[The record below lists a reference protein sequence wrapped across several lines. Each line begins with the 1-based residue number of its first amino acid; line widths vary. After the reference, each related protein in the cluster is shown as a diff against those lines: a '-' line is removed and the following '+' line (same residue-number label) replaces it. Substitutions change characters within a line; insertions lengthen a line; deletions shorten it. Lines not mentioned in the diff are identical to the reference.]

1 MIGVPVFFLSVV
13 GVLGLANGLASSPP
27 SKEVQPEE
35 EVDHYRRWLDEE
47 VGFLVTEE
55 EREVFSAL
63 TTDAERE
70 RFIEAFWRRRDPDP
84 TTEINE
90 FKEEHYR
97 RLAYANDHF
106 TAAVPGW
113 KSDRGRIYIIHGPPD
128 AIEKHLS
135 AGLYNRPPHEGGGS
149 TQAYPFEVWFYR
161 ELEGVGTDVELE
173 FVDVSLTGEYRLVSD
188 PDAKDALLLVPE
200 AGPTLA
206 EQFGAAEKADRPH
219 FSPGNRDSYPLMP
232 QRAKDSPFQRYETY
246 EMVQRPPELRH
257 PELRELV
264 TASVE
269 YATLP
274 LEVET
279 AYFQP
284 AQGSFQVLVFLML
297 GRGSFTPEAEFV
309 VYGRVTDLGRRV
321 VLEFDDGWRLDSLGG
336 PPVWSRSLMLSQ
348 PGPYKLELV
357 VKDTTGG
364 RWGIKSVRLTP
375 PSSWTSGGLSGSSV
389 LLCDLSE
396 PVLQGDRAEPAWKL
410 PDRVVRPRFSRR
422 FLSGERMG
430 VYLQLYGHGW
440 DQASGNAAV
449 TLTWRLRQDEAVFFQ
464 RLDAAGKA
472 LRLADPERLVIA
484 DWIPLRNLSPG
495 EYELELLVQDEIK
508 GGSLAF
514 REAFTVAAQSP

>member
-13 GVLGLANGLASSPP
+13 GVLGLANGPASSFP
-27 SKEVQPEE
+27 SREVRQEE

-47 VGFLVTEE
+47 VGYLIAEE
-55 EREVFSAL
+55 EREVFTAL

-90 FKEEHYR
+90 FREEHYR
-97 RLAYANDHF
+97 RLAYANEHF

-128 AIEKHLS
+128 AIEKHPS
-135 AGLYNRPPHEGGGS
+135 AGTYNRPPHEGGGS

-188 PDAKDALLLVPE
+188 PDEKDALLLVPG

-206 EQFGAAEKADRPH
+206 EQLGAAEKGDRPR

-246 EMVQRPPELRH
+246 EMVQRPPKLRH

-264 TASVE
+264 SASVE

-284 AQGSFQVLVFLML
+284 AQGRFQVVVFLVPGGGL
-297 GRGSFTPEAEFV
+297 LTPEAEFV
-309 VYGRVTDLGRRV
+309 VYGRVTDLGRLV
-321 VLEFDDGWRLDSLGG
+321 VLEFDDEWKPDSLGA
-336 PPVWSRSLMLSQ
+336 PPVWSRPLMLAQ
-348 PGPYKLELV
+348 LGPYKLELA
-357 VKDTTGG
+357 VKDATGN
-364 RWGIKSVRLTP
+364 RWGVKSVRLMP

-389 LLCDLSE
+389 LLCEPAE
-396 PVLQGDRAEPAWKL
+396 PVLETDGTEPAWRL

-422 FLSGERMG
+422 FLPGERMG

-440 DQASGNAAV
+440 DQASGDAVV

-464 RLDAAGKA
+464 RLDAAGAA
-472 LRLADPERLVIA
+472 LRLADPERLVVA

-495 EYELELLVQDEIK
+495 EYQLELLVQDEIK
-508 GGSLAF
+508 GGSLIF